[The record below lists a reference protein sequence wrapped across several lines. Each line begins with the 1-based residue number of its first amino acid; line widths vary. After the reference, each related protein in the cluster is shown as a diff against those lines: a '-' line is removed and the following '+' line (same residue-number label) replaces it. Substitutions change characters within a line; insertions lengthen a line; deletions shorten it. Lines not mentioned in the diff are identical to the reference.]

1 MQHVDTSMGVN
12 PLAWASPFRPSVP
25 NLVGACLQATSPGG
39 FSDPLDH
46 DQGRSFRDF
55 RRISGPF
62 CERSELTAIA
72 PVRFTRFGWLALM
85 GWPENVHRRSPLAG
99 EGTCVPVRSLTG
111 QLLRKGCRY
120 FRVGLIVLMVV
131 VGGVLPRPIW
141 AEANKKDA
149 AAAQAIRKAQ
159 GMLRQLSQEKAALE
173 AEKTALQEQVKKL
186 EARVKEL
193 EPLQGELERHK
204 SALETLKSAQ
214 SALESQLHG
223 ERERGRTLQHQQR
236 EVLAQARKI
245 QADNNLLVQAIKERE
260 EWIARCSAL
269 NKDMLDTNRELV
281 ERYKEKGFWDKLAE
295 IEPLTGIGKVKAE
308 NVEQEYRFRLKD
320 LTVTPFESQVPPPQA
335 DSTSSGERSSEQ
347 DDEEDAEEEPAVDGT
362 K

>member
-1 MQHVDTSMGVN
+1 M
-12 PLAWASPFRPSVP
+12 
-25 NLVGACLQATSPGG
+25 QATSRGG
-39 FSDPLDH
+39 FAEPPDRG
-46 DQGRSFRDF
+46 QGRSYGDF
-55 RRISGPF
+55 TRISGLF
-62 CERSELTAIA
+62 CERSGLTADA
-72 PVRFTRFGWLALM
+72 PVGLERSSRLATV
-85 GWPENVHRRSPLAG
+85 GQPANTHCGNPFAD
-99 EGTCVPVRSLTG
+99 EGSCVPVRSLIG
-111 QLLRKGCRY
+111 RLLRKGCRY

-131 VGGVLPRPIW
+131 VGGVLPRPVW
-141 AEANKKDA
+141 AETSKKDA

-159 GMLRQLSQEKAALE
+159 GMLRQLSQEKADLE
-173 AEKTALQEQVKKL
+173 AEKMALQEQVKKL
-186 EARVKEL
+186 EGRVREL
-193 EPLQGELERHK
+193 EPLRDELERHK

-245 QADNNLLVQAIKERE
+245 QADNNLLVQAVKERE

-281 ERYKEKGFWDKLAE
+281 DRYKQKGFWDKLAE
-295 IEPLTGIGKVKAE
+295 IEPLTGIGKVKTE
-308 NVEQEYRFRLKD
+308 NAEQEYRFRLKD

-335 DSTSSGERSSEQ
+335 DSTSSGKRASEED
-347 DDEEDAEEEPAVDGT
+347 DDEEAEEEPAADGT